1 MPLSYKHIAPF
12 LSAGQNRLQRWVS
25 YIGLGLGI
33 LLLLCSLQVYININQ
48 LLKDRNPR
56 KDGFD
61 YISVTK
67 QITNENM
74 GQDHS
79 FSDADIKE
87 LKSQSFIED
96 ATPLNANK
104 FLVKVTGPSS
114 LPFTTDMFLESINN
128 NFLDTVPDNFTWK
141 EGDDIVPVIMSSD
154 YLELYNTVFA
164 PSKDL
169 PQFSGKTISA
179 VMVQMECYTATGAVK
194 NFRAHVVGLSDRIN
208 SVLVPENFL
217 QWANHTFSNTDV
229 TKPSRIFLK
238 IKDANNPAFLDFLQK
253 KNYSIN
259 KDKTK
264 FGRIKQVLQAIVS
277 GLSAFGILVIVLAMM
292 LFSFYLQLM
301 IARSKDNLQLLLTL
315 GYSPGWLS
323 KTVAARW
330 IPVYIIVMVTAL
342 VLTIFLQ
349 YCFQHFAMN
358 GREEL
363 SPFIHWSVGAAALLL
378 LFVAVTVNYRMV
390 SRLLHTL

>member
-25 YIGLGLGI
+25 YIGLGLGV

-349 YCFQHFAMN
+349 YCFQHFTMN